1 MSLTGVL
8 RPPGDKSIC
17 HRLGLVSLLASGQC
31 RVENFAT
38 GADCAS
44 TLEAV
49 RRLSGLSR
57 TVGPDVILD
66 GAAGRVFGGEVD
78 CGNSG
83 TTLRLLMGLLAGRP
97 GEWRLS
103 GDESLSRRPME
114 RVAEPLTLMG
124 GQVRPTG
131 GRPPVFISGRSLNG
145 VTYELPVASA
155 QLKSAV
161 LLAGIQAEGVTT
173 VIEPGRSRDHTE
185 RLLIRC
191 GADLIQTDGHC
202 RVRRSELSLPEKV
215 RVPGD
220 ISSAAFFICATA
232 VVPGSDLKVEGV
244 LLNPTRTGF
253 LGVLA
258 RQGCRLEVELRGS
271 DPEPWGDLRVTYSPE
286 LVGCEVTAAEI
297 PTLIDEV
304 PILALTATQA
314 QGTTV
319 FRGVGELRV
328 KETDRLAA
336 VVSQLSA
343 LGADLAVR
351 GDDLFVI
358 GPTRLDG
365 RGPLQSFGDHR
376 MAMTLAL
383 AGLLAG
389 QAAEVFRHDCVR
401 ISYPGFFDD
410 LERLGR

>member
-17 HRLGLVSLLASGQC
+17 HRLGLVSLLARGRC
-31 RVENFAT
+31 RVENFSP

-44 TLEAV
+44 TLAAV
-49 RRLSGLSR
+49 GRLTGLSPA
-57 TVGPDVILD
+57 VGPEVILT
-66 GAAGRVFGGEVD
+66 GAAGRVSGAEVD

-83 TTLRLLMGLLAGRP
+83 TTFRLLMGLLAARP
-97 GEWRLS
+97 GEFRLV
-103 GDESLSRRPME
+103 GDESLCRRPMQ
-114 RVAEPLTLMG
+114 RVAEPLLLMG

-131 GRPPVFISGRSLNG
+131 GRPPVFISGRVLTG

-161 LLAGIQAEGVTT
+161 LLAGVQAEGVTT
-173 VIEPGRSRDHTE
+173 VVEPGPSRDHTE
-185 RLLIRC
+185 RLLAGC
-191 GADLIQTDGHC
+191 GAKITLDGGRCRIQRSDLT
-202 RVRRSELSLPEKV
+202 LPERV

-220 ISSAAFFICATA
+220 ISSAAFFICAAA
-232 VVPGSDLKVEGV
+232 VIPGSDLWVEGV
-244 LLNPTRTGF
+244 VLNPTRTGF

-258 RQGCRLEVELRGS
+258 RQGCRLEVELRGA
-271 DPEPWGDLRVTYSPE
+271 DPEPWGDVRVTYSPE
-286 LVGCEVTAAEI
+286 LRAGEVTAAEV

-304 PILALTATQA
+304 PILALTATQTR
-314 QGTTV
+314 GTTV

-343 LGADLAVR
+343 LGADLKVR
-351 GDDLFVI
+351 GDDLFVT
-358 GPTRLDG
+358 GPTRLDV
-365 RGPLQSFGDHR
+365 RGSLESFGDHR
-376 MAMTLAL
+376 MAMTLTL

-389 QAAEVFRHDCVR
+389 RAAEVFKHDCVR

-410 LERLGR
+410 LEQLVR

>member
-8 RPPGDKSIC
+8 RPPGDKSIS
-17 HRLGLVSLLASGQC
+17 HRLGLVSLLARGRC
-31 RVENFAT
+31 RVQNFAP

-57 TVGPDVILD
+57 ASGREVILE
-66 GAAGRVFGGEVD
+66 GAAGRLSEGEVD

-97 GEWRLS
+97 GEWHLR
-103 GDESLSRRPME
+103 GDESLSRRPMQ
-114 RVAEPLTLMG
+114 RVAEPILLMG

-131 GRPPVFISGRSLNG
+131 GRPPVFVSGRSLTG

-161 LLAGIQAEGVTT
+161 LLAGVQAEGVTT
-173 VIEPGRSRDHTE
+173 VVEPSPSRDHTE
-185 RLLIRC
+185 RLLMLC
-191 GADLIQTDGHC
+191 GADIIRIDGRW
-202 RVRRSELSLPEKV
+202 RVRRSELGLPETF

-220 ISSAAFFICATA
+220 ISSAAFFICAA
-232 VVPGSDLKVEGV
+232 AAVPGSDLKVEGV
-244 LLNPTRTGF
+244 VLNATRTGF

-258 RQGCRLEVELRGS
+258 RQGCRLEVEPRGT
-271 DPEPWGDLRVTYSPE
+271 DPEPWGDVRVTFSPD
-286 LVGCEVTAAEI
+286 LSGTEVTAAEV

-304 PILALTATQA
+304 PILALAATQA
-314 QGTTV
+314 RGTTV
-319 FRGVGELRV
+319 FKGVGELRV

-336 VVSQLSA
+336 IVSQLSA
-343 LGADLAVR
+343 LGADVAVK
-351 GDDLFVI
+351 GDDLVVT
-358 GPTRLDG
+358 GPTRLDA
-365 RGPLQSFGDHR
+365 RGPLDSFGDHR
-376 MAMTLAL
+376 MAMTLTL

-389 QAAEVFRHDCVR
+389 RPAEVIGHDCVE
-401 ISYPGFFDD
+401 ISYPAFFDD
-410 LERLGR
+410 LARLSG